1 MMEIDLT
8 DEKKYEHYLYS
19 WGSKYILTIS

>member
-19 WGSKYILTIS
+19 WLNHILTVS

>member
-8 DEKKYEHYLYS
+8 DEKKYEHFLYS
-19 WGSKYILTIS
+19 WSKYILTVS